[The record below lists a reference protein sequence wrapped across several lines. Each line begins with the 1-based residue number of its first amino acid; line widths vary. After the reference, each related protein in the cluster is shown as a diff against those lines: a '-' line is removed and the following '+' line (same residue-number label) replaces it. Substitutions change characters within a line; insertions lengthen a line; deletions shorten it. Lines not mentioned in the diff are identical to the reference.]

1 MVIKQLLSSNCL
13 QMINIYMV
21 MKNRLKSI
29 AECTDKMIYV
39 FIDLGNPGRLKKLTN
54 VHKVNIKNDKKVPE

>member
-1 MVIKQLLSSNCL
+1 
-13 QMINIYMV
+13 MINIYMV